1 MLVATPRPAGH
12 LPVDLSACLSVAGL
26 IPLVPPLLAPAERKL
41 DLGVVPSKVDRER
54 HEGEALTGNLPH
66 ELLDFPLMELP
77 PPPSIVLIRV
87 PDTYRRRQIA
97 DVVARFIET
106 NAFQQVEGAITV
118 LSPGR
123 VRTRTL

>member
-1 MLVATPRPAGH
+1 MRFLVDENLPIDVVELLQDAGH
-12 LPVDLSACLSVAGL
+12 DVSYVRESEHRGASDKE
-26 IPLVPPLLAPAERKL
+26 IWRLAVQERR
-41 DLGVVPSKVDRER
+41 VI
-54 HEGEALTGNLPH
+54 LTRD
-66 ELLDFPLMELP
+66 LDFPLMELP
-77 PPPSIVLIRV
+77 PPPGIVLIRV

-123 VRTRTL
+123 VRTRNL